1 MFISEGGIGDNDSDN
16 FDTINISSGSKD
28 RQENKQKQTM
38 SKDSIMALF
47 NQKPTLSAVSS
58 SSQLPDNQHQF
69 SMVDNIG
76 TTSIPIDMN
85 FDLLESLPAS
95 QPQSHRTLKRLG
107 RAKRKTTFSHNIE
120 NLRSSGVNFGESAT
134 PVTLVSY
141 KPVEDEKEVA
151 QNNKTSFF
159 APNETLTPPQTPVT
173 PSTSKVMPMFSFQ
186 STKAS
191 TSSIIIP
198 NESPGISRK
207 RHPAIARPLK
217 GW

>member
-1 MFISEGGIGDNDSDN
+1 MFISERGNGDNNSDS
-16 FDTINISSGSKD
+16 FDTINISSGSQD
-28 RQENKQKQTM
+28 SQDNKQKQTM
-38 SKDSIMALF
+38 CKDSIMALF
-47 NQKPTLSAVSS
+47 DQKPASSAVPSS
-58 SSQLPDNQHQF
+58 GQLPDNKHQF
-69 SMVDNIG
+69 PVVDDFE
-76 TTSIPIDMN
+76 TTTIPFDMHL
-85 FDLLESLPAS
+85 DQLDLPAS
-95 QPQSHRTLKRLG
+95 KSQSHRTLKRLG

-120 NLRSSGVNFGESAT
+120 TLRSSGVNFGESAT

-141 KPVEDEKEVA
+141 KPVEDEKVA

-159 APNETLTPPQTPVT
+159 VSTETLTPPQTPVT
-173 PSTSKVMPMFSFQ
+173 SSTPNVKPMFSFQ

-198 NESPGISRK
+198 NESPGTSRK